1 MDAETNERLRRLSRY
16 GDDLGAALEVLRES
30 ERRGWTDAPLLDFG
44 GGDPERWVDKVVL
57 AVLRSSGPCMVD
69 FTFEDHGIAY
79 RPPHLS
85 HVGRKEVRL
94 HNTQEGWLG
103 HLWMLSLS
111 RLDVVYVCGPI
122 TLGPARPSI
131 ITACP

>member
-1 MDAETNERLRRLSRY
+1 MDTETNERLRRLSRY

-44 GGDPERWVDKVVL
+44 SGDRERLVDKAAL
-57 AVLRSSGPCMVD
+57 DMLRCGEPCWVE
-69 FTFEDHGIAY
+69 FSFEEHGIVY

-85 HVGRKEVRL
+85 HFGRKEVVL
-94 HNTQEGWLG
+94 YNTQDGWLG

-111 RLDVVYVCGPI
+111 RLDVVRVLGPML
-122 TLGPARPSI
+122 LGPARMEASP
-131 ITACP
+131 